1 MEKDQVLKFVEELL
15 VKYGAV
21 INPGDDPELCEKLGI
36 RPSYIRNGI
45 YYRTELA
52 AFEEDEV
59 VLISATDN
67 PEYAKIG
74 AHDNIAGFSVSYSP
88 DKIEK
93 EVRFALEIE
102 PYPDTYP
109 EYEL

>member
-74 AHDNIAGFSVSYSP
+74 AHDNIAGFSVSNLIRTRIPNTNYNRRS
-88 DKIEK
+88 KYAN
-93 EVRFALEIE
+93 FF
-102 PYPDTYP
+102 
-109 EYEL
+109 